1 MTGTE
6 PLRTQDRRRSHID
19 RRQHRDRRTHARPD
33 SAEELQVLRELLGEA
48 HARIRELEQALARL
62 TGRI

>member
-6 PLRTQDRRRSHID
+6 PLRTQERRRSHID
-19 RRQHRDRRTHARPD
+19 RRQRRDRRTHVHPD
-33 SAEELQVLRELLGEA
+33 AAEETLVLRELLGEA
-48 HARIRELEQALARL
+48 HARIRDLEQALARL